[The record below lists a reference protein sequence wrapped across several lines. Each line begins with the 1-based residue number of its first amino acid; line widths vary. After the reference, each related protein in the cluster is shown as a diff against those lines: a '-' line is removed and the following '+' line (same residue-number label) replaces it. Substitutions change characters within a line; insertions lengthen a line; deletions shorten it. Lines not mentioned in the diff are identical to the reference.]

1 MEILLKILPIILYI
15 LLSILIVVL
24 IILIFKA
31 MNTLKKVD
39 ETLEDVNYK
48 MGKLNGV
55 FNLVDRSADAINI
68 LINDINQSEMQA
80 YLQSIESYSRQS
92 ANASKTGAV
101 FAAASFFLK

>member
-55 FNLVDRSADAINI
+55 FNLVDRSADAISIFTNKIVSTITTGFVDI
-68 LINDINQSEMQA
+68 LKKHKKKKDEEIVDE
-80 YLQSIESYSRQS
+80 
-92 ANASKTGAV
+92 
-101 FAAASFFLK
+101 